1 MKNLRKIKIEPKVYK
16 KLPLEPGIYVFW
28 QKATPLYVGKAI
40 NLRSRVSSY
49 FATELL
55 PKTSRM
61 LASANFLSYIPVTS
75 ELEALLLEAR
85 LVKLFKPQYN
95 SALKDDKS
103 PLYIR
108 ITDDYYPAVLTARV
122 DQLQKGTKASYGPF
136 PSSNNVRF
144 VLRRLRRIFPFAEH
158 KLGKRKCIYAHI
170 GLCRPC
176 PNEIEN
182 EKNTKERKELRR
194 RYLVNIRY
202 LKEVLS
208 GKVERVK
215 KDLRKNMEKASF
227 LENYEEALSYREAIN
242 KFDYITQPITD
253 VGEFLK
259 NPNLAEDIRNKE
271 LNFLKELLQKNNIQV
286 PQLTRIECYD
296 IAHLAGTNPT
306 ASMVT
311 FIKGAKDP
319 SLYRHF
325 KIRRA
330 KAYDDISALSE
341 VAARRVNYIKSWG
354 KPDLIVVDGGKGQ
367 VSIFRNT
374 FEKEGIPVIGISKR
388 REALVL
394 PKKKFAT
401 NTFVEIILG
410 PGHILSL
417 ITRLRDEAHRFA
429 RRYHHK
435 LVSKAFAK

>member
-1 MKNLRKIKIEPKVYK
+1 MKNLRKIKLEARVYK
-16 KLPLEPGIYVFW
+16 RLPQEPGIYVFW
-28 QKATPLYVGKAI
+28 RKGTPLYVGKAI
-40 NLRSRVSSY
+40 NLRNRVSSY
-49 FATELL
+49 FAADLL

-61 LASANFLSYIPVTS
+61 LASANFISYIPVTS

-85 LVKLFKPQYN
+85 MVKLFKPHYN

-103 PLYIR
+103 PLYIK

-122 DQLQKGTKASYGPF
+122 DQLKKGTKASYGPF

-144 VLRRLRRIFPFAEH
+144 VLKSLRRIFPFAEH

-170 GLCRPC
+170 GLCNPC

-182 EKNTKERKELRR
+182 EKSPKEKKALRR
-194 RYLVNIRY
+194 RYLANIRY

-215 KDLRKNMEKASF
+215 KDLRKNMKRASF
-227 LENYEEALSYREAIN
+227 LENYEEALGYREAIN
-242 KFDYITQPITD
+242 KFAYITQPITD

-259 NPNLAEDIRNKE
+259 NPNLAEDIRGKE
-271 LNFLKELLQKNNIQV
+271 LQSLKVLLEKNAIQSSK
-286 PQLTRIECYD
+286 LSRIECYD

-311 FIKGAKDP
+311 FINGAKDP

-325 KIRRA
+325 RIRRA
-330 KAYDDISALSE
+330 KAFDDISALSE
-341 VAARRVNYIKSWG
+341 VAKRRINYLKSWG

-388 REALVL
+388 REALVI
-394 PKKKFAT
+394 PKKKYAT
-401 NTFVEIILG
+401 NTFVEIILE

-417 ITRLRDEAHRFA
+417 ISRLRDEAHRFA

-435 LVSKAFAK
+435 LVSKTLS

>member
-1 MKNLRKIKIEPKVYK
+1 MVNN
-16 KLPLEPGIYVFW
+16 
-28 QKATPLYVGKAI
+28 ATSLTMV
-40 NLRSRVSSY
+40 RV
-49 FATELL
+49 
-55 PKTSRM
+55 
-61 LASANFLSYIPVTS
+61 NS

-85 LVKLFKPQYN
+85 MVKLFKPQYN

-103 PLYIR
+103 PLYIKV
-108 ITDDYYPAVLTARV
+108 TDDYYPAVLTARV
-122 DQLQKGTKASYGPF
+122 DQLKKGTKASYGPF

-144 VLRRLRRIFPFAEH
+144 VLKSLRRIFPFAEH

-182 EKNTKERKELRR
+182 EKNAKERKSLRR
-194 RYLVNIRY
+194 RYLANIRY
-202 LKEVLS
+202 LREVLS
-208 GKVERVK
+208 GGVERVK
-215 KDLRKNMEKASF
+215 KDLRKNMKRASF
-227 LENYEEALSYREAIN
+227 LENYEEALGYREAIN
-242 KFDYITQPITD
+242 KFNYITQPITD

-259 NPNLAEDIRNKE
+259 NPNLAEDIRSRE
-271 LNFLKELLQKNNIQV
+271 LQSLKVLLEKNAIQSSK
-286 PQLTRIECYD
+286 LSRIECYD

-311 FIKGAKDP
+311 FINGAKDP

-325 KIRRA
+325 RIRRA
-330 KAYDDISALSE
+330 KAFDDISALSE
-341 VAARRVNYIKSWG
+341 VAKRRINYLKSWG

-388 REALVL
+388 REALVI
-394 PKKKFAT
+394 PKKKYAT
-401 NTFVEIILG
+401 NTFVEIILE

-417 ITRLRDEAHRFA
+417 ISRLRDEAHRFA

-435 LVSKAFAK
+435 LVSKTLS

>member
-1 MKNLRKIKIEPKVYK
+1 M
-16 KLPLEPGIYVFW
+16 
-28 QKATPLYVGKAI
+28 
-40 NLRSRVSSY
+40 
-49 FATELL
+49 
-55 PKTSRM
+55 
-61 LASANFLSYIPVTS
+61 
-75 ELEALLLEAR
+75 
-85 LVKLFKPQYN
+85 VKLFKPHYN

-103 PLYIR
+103 PLYIKV
-108 ITDDYYPAVLTARV
+108 TDDYYPAVLTARV
-122 DQLQKGTKASYGPF
+122 DQLKKGTKASYGPF

-144 VLRRLRRIFPFAEH
+144 VLKSLRRIFPFAEH

-170 GLCRPC
+170 GLCNPC

-182 EKNTKERKELRR
+182 EKSPKEKKALRR
-194 RYLVNIRY
+194 RYLANIRY

-215 KDLRKNMEKASF
+215 KDLRKNMKRASF
-227 LENYEEALSYREAIN
+227 LENYEEALGYREAIN
-242 KFDYITQPITD
+242 KFNYITQPITD

-259 NPNLAEDIRNKE
+259 NPNLAEDIRSRE
-271 LNFLKELLQKNNIQV
+271 LQSLKVLLEKNAIQSSK
-286 PQLTRIECYD
+286 LSRIECYD

-311 FIKGAKDP
+311 FINGAKDP

-325 KIRRA
+325 RIRRA
-330 KAYDDISALSE
+330 KAFDDISALSE
-341 VAARRVNYIKSWG
+341 VAKRRINYLKSWG

-388 REALVL
+388 REALVI
-394 PKKKFAT
+394 PKKKYAT
-401 NTFVEIILG
+401 NTFVEIILE

-417 ITRLRDEAHRFA
+417 ISRLRDEAHRFA

-435 LVSKAFAK
+435 LVSKTLS

>member
-1 MKNLRKIKIEPKVYK
+1 MKNLRKIKIEARVYK
-16 KLPLEPGIYVFW
+16 RLPQEPGIYVFW
-28 QKATPLYVGKAI
+28 RKGTPLYVGKAI

-49 FATELL
+49 FVADLL

-61 LASANFLSYIPVTS
+61 LASANFISYIPVTS

-85 LVKLFKPQYN
+85 MVKLFKPQYN

-103 PLYIR
+103 PLYIK

-122 DQLQKGTKASYGPF
+122 DQLKKGTKASYGPF

-144 VLRRLRRIFPFAEH
+144 VLKNLRRIFPFAEH

-170 GLCRPC
+170 GLCNPC

-182 EKNTKERKELRR
+182 EKSPKEKKALRR
-194 RYLVNIRY
+194 RYLANIRY
-202 LKEVLS
+202 LMEVLS
-208 GKVERVK
+208 GRVDRVK
-215 KDLRKNMEKASF
+215 KDLRKNMKKASF
-227 LENYEEALSYREAIN
+227 LENYEEALGYREAIN
-242 KFDYITQPITD
+242 KFAYITQPITD

-259 NPNLAEDIRNKE
+259 NPNLAEDIRGKE
-271 LNFLKELLQKNNIQV
+271 LQSLKVLLEKNGIHI
-286 PQLTRIECYD
+286 PKLSRIECYD

-311 FIKGAKDP
+311 FINGAKEP

-325 KIRRA
+325 RIRRA
-330 KAYDDISALSE
+330 KAFDDISALSE
-341 VAARRVNYIKSWG
+341 VAKRRINYLKSWG

-388 REALVL
+388 REALVI
-394 PKKKFAT
+394 PKKKYAT
-401 NTFVEIILG
+401 NTFVEIILE

-417 ITRLRDEAHRFA
+417 ISRLRDEAHRFA

-435 LVSKAFAK
+435 LVSKTLS

>member
-1 MKNLRKIKIEPKVYK
+1 MKNLRKIKIEARVYK
-16 KLPLEPGIYVFW
+16 RLPQEPGIYVFW
-28 QKATPLYVGKAI
+28 RKGTPLYVGKAI

-49 FATELL
+49 FAADLL

-61 LASANFLSYIPVTS
+61 LASANFISYIPVTS

-85 LVKLFKPQYN
+85 MVKLFKPQYN

-103 PLYIR
+103 PLYIK

-122 DQLQKGTKASYGPF
+122 DQLKKGTKASYGPF

-144 VLRRLRRIFPFAEH
+144 VLKNLRRIFPFAEH

-170 GLCRPC
+170 GLCNPC

-182 EKNTKERKELRR
+182 EKSPKEKKALRR
-194 RYLVNIRY
+194 RYLANIRY
-202 LKEVLS
+202 LMEVLS
-208 GKVERVK
+208 GRVDRVK
-215 KDLRKNMEKASF
+215 KDLRKNMKKASF
-227 LENYEEALSYREAIN
+227 LENYEEALGYREAIN
-242 KFDYITQPITD
+242 KFAYITQPITD

-259 NPNLAEDIRNKE
+259 NPNLAEDIRGKE
-271 LNFLKELLQKNNIQV
+271 LQSLKVLLEKNGIHI
-286 PQLTRIECYD
+286 PKLSRIECYD

-311 FIKGAKDP
+311 FINGAKEP

-325 KIRRA
+325 RIRRA
-330 KAYDDISALSE
+330 KAFDDISALSE
-341 VAARRVNYIKSWG
+341 VAKRRINYLKSWG

-388 REALVL
+388 REALVI
-394 PKKKFAT
+394 PKKKYAT
-401 NTFVEIILG
+401 NTFVEIILE

-417 ITRLRDEAHRFA
+417 TSRLRDEAHRFA

-435 LVSKAFAK
+435 LVSKTLS

>member
-1 MKNLRKIKIEPKVYK
+1 MKNLRKIKLEARVYK
-16 KLPLEPGIYVFW
+16 RLPQEPGIYVFW
-28 QKATPLYVGKAI
+28 RKGTPLYVGKAI
-40 NLRSRVSSY
+40 NLRNRVSSY
-49 FATELL
+49 FAADLL

-61 LASANFLSYIPVTS
+61 LASANFISYIPVTS

-85 LVKLFKPQYN
+85 MVKLFKPHYN

-103 PLYIR
+103 PLYIKV
-108 ITDDYYPAVLTARV
+108 TDDYYPAVLTARV
-122 DQLQKGTKASYGPF
+122 DQLKKGTKASYGPF

-144 VLRRLRRIFPFAEH
+144 VLKSLRRIFPFAEH

-170 GLCRPC
+170 GLCNPC

-182 EKNTKERKELRR
+182 EKSPKEKKALRR
-194 RYLVNIRY
+194 RYLANIRY

-215 KDLRKNMEKASF
+215 KDLRKNMKRASF
-227 LENYEEALSYREAIN
+227 LENYEEALGYREAIN
-242 KFDYITQPITD
+242 KFAYITQPITD

-259 NPNLAEDIRNKE
+259 NPNLAEDIRGKE
-271 LNFLKELLQKNNIQV
+271 LQSLKVLLEKNAIQSSK
-286 PQLTRIECYD
+286 LSRIECYD

-311 FIKGAKDP
+311 FINGAKDP

-325 KIRRA
+325 RIRRA
-330 KAYDDISALSE
+330 KAFDDISALSE
-341 VAARRVNYIKSWG
+341 VAKRRINYLKSWG

-388 REALVL
+388 REALVI
-394 PKKKFAT
+394 PKKKYAT
-401 NTFVEIILG
+401 NTFVEIILE

-417 ITRLRDEAHRFA
+417 ISRLRDEAHRFA

-435 LVSKAFAK
+435 LVSKTLS

>member
-1 MKNLRKIKIEPKVYK
+1 MKNLRKIKLEARVYK
-16 KLPLEPGIYVFW
+16 RLPQEPGIYVFW
-28 QKATPLYVGKAI
+28 REGTPLYVGKAI
-40 NLRSRVSSY
+40 NLRNRVSSY
-49 FATELL
+49 FAADLL

-61 LASANFLSYIPVTS
+61 LASANFISYIPVTS

-85 LVKLFKPQYN
+85 MVKLFKPQYN

-103 PLYIR
+103 PLYIKV
-108 ITDDYYPAVLTARV
+108 TDDYYPAVLTARV
-122 DQLQKGTKASYGPF
+122 DQLKKGTKASYGPF

-144 VLRRLRRIFPFAEH
+144 VLKSLRRIFPFAEH

-182 EKNTKERKELRR
+182 EKNAKERKSLRR
-194 RYLVNIRY
+194 RYLANIRY
-202 LKEVLS
+202 LREVLS
-208 GKVERVK
+208 GGVERVK
-215 KDLRKNMEKASF
+215 KDLRKNMKKASF
-227 LENYEEALSYREAIN
+227 LENYEEALGYREAIN
-242 KFDYITQPITD
+242 KFNYITQPITD

-259 NPNLAEDIRNKE
+259 NPNLAEDIRSRE
-271 LNFLKELLQKNNIQV
+271 LQSLKVLLEKNAIQSSK
-286 PQLTRIECYD
+286 LSRIECYD

-311 FIKGAKDP
+311 FINGAKDP

-325 KIRRA
+325 RIRRA
-330 KAYDDISALSE
+330 KAFDDISALSE
-341 VAARRVNYIKSWG
+341 VAKRRINYLKSWG

-388 REALVL
+388 REALVI
-394 PKKKFAT
+394 PKKKYAT
-401 NTFVEIILG
+401 STFVEIILK

-417 ITRLRDEAHRFA
+417 ISRLRDEAHRFA

-435 LVSKAFAK
+435 LVSKTLS